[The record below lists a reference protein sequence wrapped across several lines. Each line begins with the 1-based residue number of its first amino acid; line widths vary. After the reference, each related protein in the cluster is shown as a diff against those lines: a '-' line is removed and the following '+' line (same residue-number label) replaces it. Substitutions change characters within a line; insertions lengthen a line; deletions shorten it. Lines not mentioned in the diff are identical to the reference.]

1 MTRLFLLLSLLLSS
15 PVWAA
20 QTITF
25 AHYNLENYLPME
37 RKDHGQVVFAPKPE
51 SEITPL
57 LRIIHEIN
65 PDILGVA
72 EMGPPD
78 QFDAFQGRL
87 KAIGLD
93 YPFAEYV
100 NGPDPDR
107 HLALLSRFRIIARD
121 SQPKVIFDLN
131 GTAEAVRRGFLDV
144 TIEVNPLCRLRL
156 IGAHLKSKLP
166 VPEGESLV
174 RRNEAQK
181 LREHLDDVLVHHP
194 DVYLVVFGDLN
205 DTKDQPAIA
214 EITGPRES
222 PLHLADLWLAD
233 RLGDHWTYYRRF
245 TDTYARIDYILVND
259 RLWHSVERQKSYI
272 YRSPD
277 WNQASDHRPIVAV
290 IRAGE

>member
-1 MTRLFLLLSLLLSS
+1 MKSLLLSLSILLSC
-15 PVWAA
+15 PAWTE

-37 RKDHGQVVFAPKPE
+37 RKDHGQAVFAPKPE

-78 QFDAFQGRL
+78 QFGAFQGRL

-107 HLALLSRFRIIARD
+107 HIALLSRFRIIARN
-121 SQPKVIFDLN
+121 SQPKVTFDLN
-131 GTAEAVRRGFLDV
+131 GSVETVRRGFLDV
-144 TIEVNPLCRLRL
+144 TVEVNPLCQLRL

-166 VPEGESLV
+166 VPEGEFRV
-174 RRNEAQK
+174 RWNEAQK
-181 LREHLDDVLVHHP
+181 LREYLDDVLIHNP
-194 DVYLVVFGDLN
+194 DVCVVVYGDLN
-205 DTKDQPAIA
+205 DTKDQPAIE
-214 EITGPRES
+214 EIAGPRES
-222 PLHLADLWLAD
+222 PLHLIDLWLAD
-233 RLGDHWTYYRRF
+233 RQGDHWTYYRRF
-245 TDTYARIDYILVND
+245 SDTYARIDYILVND
-259 RLWHSVERQKSYI
+259 RLSHSVERRKSYI
-272 YRSPD
+272 YRSTD

-290 IRAGE
+290 IRTGD